1 MDVTNSAVHRV
12 INTTELIE
20 LILLDDNIRMDQLFV
35 LQRVSK
41 RLQTV
46 IAGSQKLKVK
56 MFGTLAHTS
65 KDAIQGCEKIINQLL
80 KDGDFMLFN
89 PLMGVPFTN
98 IHMGPPIFRHF
109 GFELERS
116 EGHELHK
123 ISLVSEHPLAG
134 AVEKKL
140 KPHLGGS
147 WEGLKISR
155 IPLTLGFRYGDTEVP
170 DLSLNGRTAVLGDLV
185 NKLNTWYT
193 YMRRQPRRMTN
204 AVLVADLH
212 FH

>member
-1 MDVTNSAVHRV
+1 MDVTNSMVHRV

-46 IAGSQKLKVK
+46 IAGSQ
-56 MFGTLAHTS
+56 M
-65 KDAIQGCEKIINQLL
+65 
-80 KDGDFMLFN
+80 
-89 PLMGVPFTN
+89 
-98 IHMGPPIFRHF
+98 PIFRHF

-116 EGHELHK
+116 EGSELQNT
-123 ISLVSEHPLAG
+123 SLVSRHPLAG